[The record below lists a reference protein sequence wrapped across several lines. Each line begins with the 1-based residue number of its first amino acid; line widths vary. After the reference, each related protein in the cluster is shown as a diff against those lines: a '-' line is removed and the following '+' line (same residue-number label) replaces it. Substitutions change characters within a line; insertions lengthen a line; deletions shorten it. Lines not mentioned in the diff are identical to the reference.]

1 MEADATS
8 GNMAKAAPD
17 PKMTMANL
25 LRGLASSG
33 DKVAASAGDAL
44 LAYAGAHPRL
54 SLDAAA
60 AAALKDLLRPLRLQI
75 RPQWALRPHQEEGYR
90 WLMARAS
97 AGMGAVLADAMGLGK
112 TRQAIAYILGV
123 REGLRSREALEGKA
137 ADPGSVLKRMPALTV
152 NLLSGRE
159 VEANLS
165 NFEGNGAE
173 LREVVGCA
181 LRVTPRRLRLVTAN
195 NVEIGDAD
203 VISDEIQCPITA
215 TVGEGQEIAE
225 FCQEAMPS
233 FTSRPVEDA
242 LSLPPGTEELSDG
255 ILLGR
260 AMMLA
265 IKKEESRIWR
275 KYLRILKAHN
285 ASKWNFDPE
294 EEWEECGYW
303 IKEELKQAMKPH
315 WTRGCRQ
322 EARDGLQKCR
332 KAASGFVELDKRL
345 QQKLKLQ
352 FFCRWE
358 EHEENGQTK
367 RHRDARLQGWL
378 LAQWDKA
385 ASTCILSSW
394 RDRIT
399 TVIEVERESD
409 SDQILKLF
417 SIYCSLLTAAHAG
430 QEAAA
435 WIKPYTK
442 TTVEALLKGL
452 KKEAFMLKLGK
463 RILQDWC
470 HGTVIIE
477 SMGLLHSTAAS
488 VEGLREAL
496 LQNFQEGLW
505 SFLGDLAEDRC
516 DPLRFLGMR
525 LLTQYHPA
533 NEATQQL
540 FQKFTEFDWPHVR
553 EMAKAAL
560 EECHSAPES
569 PQSNGMEEASTD
581 CPSPRSLY
589 LRSMKSNPI
598 RLTIPRLGGRR
609 KLGKGNVPE
618 LAGPARFERALVL
631 APSMLIRGEDSV
643 WQRELREVSAQWQ
656 EPLRVWQW
664 HGERACDLRYE
675 VKPAIQE
682 IERNYEGAIAEKC
695 DPNGKLMNEDFEPL
709 PEFDAQ
715 CGSGLFAKVGMTKL
729 IIPETPAS
737 PAGA

>member
-1 MEADATS
+1 
-8 GNMAKAAPD
+8 
-17 PKMTMANL
+17 
-25 LRGLASSG
+25 
-33 DKVAASAGDAL
+33 
-44 LAYAGAHPRL
+44 
-54 SLDAAA
+54 
-60 AAALKDLLRPLRLQI
+60 
-75 RPQWALRPHQEEGYR
+75 
-90 WLMARAS
+90 
-97 AGMGAVLADAMGLGK
+97 
-112 TRQAIAYILGV
+112 
-123 REGLRSREALEGKA
+123 
-137 ADPGSVLKRMPALTV
+137 MPALTV

-315 WTRGCRQ
+315 WQ

-367 RHRDARLQGWL
+367 RHRVYRIRQAYSAVEFEKVFGSWL
-378 LAQWDKA
+378 ERERQWDKA

-452 KKEAFMLKLGK
+452 KKEAFMLRADAGLVPRNCPESNDPDNPDFMAEKSDK
-463 RILQDWC
+463 
-470 HGTVIIE
+470 VIIE

-488 VEGLREAL
+488 VEGLR
-496 LQNFQEGLW
+496 EGLW

-569 PQSNGMEEASTD
+569 PQSNGVEEASTD

-609 KLGKGNVPE
+609 RMHRG
-618 LAGPARFERALVL
+618 
-631 APSMLIRGEDSV
+631 RGED
-643 WQRELREVSAQWQ
+643 
-656 EPLRVWQW
+656 
-664 HGERACDLRYE
+664 
-675 VKPAIQE
+675 
-682 IERNYEGAIAEKC
+682 C
-695 DPNGKLMNEDFEPL
+695 DPGKHVLFIVRDDEEDED
-709 PEFDAQ
+709 EY
-715 CGSGLFAKVGMTKL
+715 
-729 IIPETPAS
+729 EEE
-737 PAGA
+737 